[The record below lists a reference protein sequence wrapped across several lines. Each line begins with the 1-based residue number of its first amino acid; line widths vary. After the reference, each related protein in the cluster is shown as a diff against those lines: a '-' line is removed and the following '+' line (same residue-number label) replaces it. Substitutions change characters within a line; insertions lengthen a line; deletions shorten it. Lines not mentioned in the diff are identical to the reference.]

1 MAYTVLEHTAD
12 VRLLV
17 EGRSLAELF
26 SEALRGMMEILKA
39 ERKGSG
45 EESARR
51 IQIESP
57 SCTALL
63 VDFLNEVL
71 WLAHCNKELL
81 DIVRIEVTQGDAAS
95 DEKDAQAGV
104 PAPPKTETRVEAVL
118 RGAPAQSFGEDI
130 KAVTYH
136 EADIRENVAGN
147 LETVLVFDI

>member
-39 ERKGSG
+39 EQTGSG
-45 EESARR
+45 GESVRR
-51 IQIESP
+51 IQLESP
-57 SCTALL
+57 SRTALL
-63 VDFLNEVL
+63 VDFLNEAL
-71 WLAHCNKELL
+71 CLAHTHRE
-81 DIVRIEVTQGDAAS
+81 S
-95 DEKDAQAGV
+95 YAGV
-104 PAPPKTETRVEAVL
+104 DLEAISETRVEAVL
-118 RGAPAQSFGEDI
+118 RGAPAESFGEDI

-136 EADIRENVAGN
+136 EADIRENAAGN